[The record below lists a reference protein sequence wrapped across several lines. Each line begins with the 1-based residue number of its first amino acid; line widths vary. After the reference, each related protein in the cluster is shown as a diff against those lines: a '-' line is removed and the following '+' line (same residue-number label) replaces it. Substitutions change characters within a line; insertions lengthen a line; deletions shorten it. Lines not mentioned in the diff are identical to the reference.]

1 MRSGGRTV
9 RVGWALPAGLGLAA
23 LAAVLLGTWV
33 GGLDSG
39 GSAGT
44 GAVRSGVG
52 LAVAVARLATD
63 GLGAA
68 GIGLA
73 LLPLLVDGRAAGR
86 ERAGTDAGARA
97 RSAALH
103 RAARLGVLLG
113 AGWAIA
119 ALLALWLQAAD
130 AAGTGPFEVP
140 PAVLGDYA
148 GGIAA
153 GRGLLLTLGCAVLL
167 MCLQLSAL
175 VRWAGAAASAHP
187 GGGSRAGRVDRPRYP
202 ELAVGA
208 GLLGM
213 LAGPVTGHAAG
224 HASHDPAVLAI
235 ALHVVAASG
244 WVGGLLAIVLVLPR
258 QPRLVAVALPRFST
272 VAGYCAATV
281 ALTGVLSAVFRLPT
295 PVALVNT
302 GYGFLVLAKAACLV
316 VLLGL
321 GWRARRRLLGRLAGL
336 TGGRSGSPAPLA
348 GWLGLELAVMAV
360 VFGLAAA
367 LAGAAP

>member
-1 MRSGGRTV
+1 MRSGVRTV
-9 RVGWALPAGLGLAA
+9 RVGWALPAGLGLGA
-23 LAAVLLGTWV
+23 LVAVLVGTWV
-33 GGLDSG
+33 GGLDQG
-39 GSAGT
+39 GAGA

-73 LLPLLVDGRAAGR
+73 LLPLLVDGRATGR
-86 ERAGTDAGARA
+86 ERAGADAGARA

-103 RAARLGVLLG
+103 RAARLGVQLG

-130 AAGTGPFEVP
+130 AAGTGPFDVS

-148 GGIAA
+148 GEIAA

-175 VRWAGAAASAHP
+175 VRWARAASAHP
-187 GGGSRAGRVDRPRYP
+187 GGGSRAGQVDRPRYP

-224 HASHDPAVLAI
+224 HDSHDPAVLAI

-244 WVGGLLAIVLVLPR
+244 WVGGLLAVVLVLAG

-272 VAGYCAATV
+272 VAGYCAGTV
-281 ALTGVLSAVFRLPT
+281 AVTGVLSAVFRLPT

-302 GYGFLVLAKAACLV
+302 GYGLLVLAKAACLV

-321 GWRARRRLLGRLAGL
+321 GWRARRRLLGRMAGL

-348 GWLGLELAVMAV
+348 RWLGLELVVMAV